1 MQLLKVTYD
10 VSPHVRREMTFH
22 QLLSLPPVLVVDV
35 TVPGSAH
42 LLVFLSMP
50 VLASREE
57 PTFAH
62 ARLHELTVSKRAICT
77 NAHTGTYH

>member
-35 TVPGSAH
+35 TVLGSTR

-57 PTFAH
+57 PTFAR
-62 ARLHELTVSKRAICT
+62 ARCTSTVSKRAICT